1 MTQHL
6 HLSGVWPIGR
16 RSMMRANASYCVLP
30 VARRCSFAL
39 SPSTTPGTIH
49 QPSAQRILDMT
60 LSHRW
65 VVGPAL
71 VLALASAPLAAQAP
85 QPPQV
90 TVGGVVYGQYL
101 YQLKDSLVAGHKN
114 QFSVQRAYVNVI
126 GRFSGGIQT
135 RVTADI
141 QPAAAGNQVF
151 RLKYA
156 YAGWTPA
163 GSALTYKLG
172 LLHTPWLDWEE
183 ALWDYRM
190 QGTMALDR
198 NGYLTAAD
206 FGAGIDGKWKD
217 DQVNGQFTVVNG
229 EGYSGSG
236 APGDKRKD
244 VQARVSVRVLNTD
257 DNSRVGGLRLTGY
270 AGLGKYTGGGDRNR
284 FVGLLS
290 YRSKEVT
297 LAGEFASTKDTL
309 APVGG
314 SPTATGRTISGFGVY
329 HVPKSGVA
337 FVARVDVVD
346 PNTSVDNDRQTRV
359 IGGISYQVSPN
370 LRVLADVDNL
380 SYQATPTAAQ
390 DGTRS
395 RGLFQMQFTF

>member
-1 MTQHL
+1 MTSL
-6 HLSGVWPIGR
+6 
-16 RSMMRANASYCVLP
+16 
-30 VARRCSFAL
+30 
-39 SPSTTPGTIH
+39 
-49 QPSAQRILDMT
+49 
-60 LSHRW
+60 HRW
-65 VVGPAL
+65 AVGPAL
-71 VLALASAPLAAQAP
+71 VLTVAAAPLAAQAP
-85 QPPQV
+85 PPQV

-101 YQLKDSLVAGHKN
+101 YQLKDSLGAGHQN
-114 QFSVQRAYVNVI
+114 QFSIQRAYVNVI
-126 GRFSGGIQT
+126 GKFSGGVQT

-141 QPAAAGNQVF
+141 QPAAAGNQVL

-156 YAGWTPA
+156 YAGWTPG
-163 GSALTYKLG
+163 GSVLTYKLG
-172 LLHTPWLDWEE
+172 LLQTPWLDWEE

-198 NGYLTAAD
+198 NGYATAAD

-217 DQVNGQFTVVNG
+217 DRVNGQFTVVNG

-236 APGDKRKD
+236 PAGDKRKD
-244 VQARVSVRVLNTD
+244 AQARVSVRLLDTD

-284 FVGLLS
+284 FVGMLS
-290 YRSKEVT
+290 YRSKQFT

-309 APVGG
+309 SPVNNN
-314 SPTATGRTISGFGVY
+314 PDATGRVISGFGVL
-329 HVPKSGVA
+329 HLPTSAVA
-337 FVARVDVVD
+337 VIARVDVVD
-346 PNTSVDNDRQTRV
+346 PNTSASADRLTRV
-359 IGGISYQVSPN
+359 IGGLSYQVSPN

>member
-1 MTQHL
+1 
-6 HLSGVWPIGR
+6 
-16 RSMMRANASYCVLP
+16 
-30 VARRCSFAL
+30 
-39 SPSTTPGTIH
+39 
-49 QPSAQRILDMT
+49 MT
-60 LSHRW
+60 LSRRW

-71 VLALASAPLAAQAP
+71 VLAVAAGSLAAQAP

-101 YQLKDSLVAGHKN
+101 YQLKDSLGAGHQN

-126 GRFSGGIQT
+126 GRFSGGVQT

-183 ALWDYRM
+183 ALGDYRM
-190 QGTMALDR
+190 QGTLALDR
-198 NGYLTAAD
+198 IGYLTAAD
-206 FGAGIDGKWKD
+206 FGAGVDGKWKD

-236 APGDKRKD
+236 AAGDKRKD

-314 SPTATGRTISGFGVY
+314 SPNATGRTISGFGVY